1 MELLNALKLTDQQY
15 DEQINLTIE
24 LGYENFDRFHFILK
38 SIVVHTLF
46 CRSD

>member
-24 LGYENFDRFHFILK
+24 LGYENFDAF
-38 SIVVHTLF
+38 TLF
-46 CRSD
+46 